1 MDWCLSFHD
10 YWRYSRTSGSMLE
23 VALSGLVVSNA
34 ELMRFLETVE
44 LDLLTGSW
52 VHLYEVAFG
61 SDAPF

>member
-1 MDWCLSFHD
+1 
-10 YWRYSRTSGSMLE
+10 MLE